1 MQDQR
6 EKHNKD
12 YSQVNKET
20 KRKLR
25 NDQREY
31 YDNKENEAEKTAN
44 RGEMS
49 EVYRITRELTGNLT
63 LVADLLGIKMEPIS
77 P

>member
-1 MQDQR
+1 MQISAWYQKEEWQDMQDQR

-25 NDQREY
+25 NDKREY
-31 YDNKENEAEKTAN
+31 YKENEAEKTAN

-49 EVYRITRELTGNLT
+49 EVYRITR
-63 LVADLLGIKMEPIS
+63 
-77 P
+77 